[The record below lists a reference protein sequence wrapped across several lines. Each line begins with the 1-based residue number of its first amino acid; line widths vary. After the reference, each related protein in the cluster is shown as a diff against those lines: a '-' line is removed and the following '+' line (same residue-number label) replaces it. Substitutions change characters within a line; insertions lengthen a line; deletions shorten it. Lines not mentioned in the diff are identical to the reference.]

1 MRVPRPLVV
10 IGSIAAGVAATLAL
24 AAWPAVTALAL
35 GSAPDAGD
43 AEPPE
48 PTGWRARRR
57 ARKAGRVT
65 SDPAHAPGK
74 KHRGAPDDGPA
85 MHDQGGS
92 ATKNQPWLRTS
103 HADSQSR
110 RFRRGR

>member
-1 MRVPRPLVV
+1 MRVPRALVV
-10 IGSIAAGVAATLAL
+10 IASIVAALVAGLAL
-24 AAWPAVTALAL
+24 AAT
-35 GSAPDAGD
+35 AGD
-43 AEPPE
+43 SDAESPE
-48 PTGWRARRR
+48 PSGRRARRR

-74 KHRGAPDDGPA
+74 THRGAPEKGPA

-92 ATKNQPWLRTS
+92 AAKNQPWLRTS
-103 HADSQSR
+103 HADSHSR